1 MTTPSSLK
9 RVLSPVVQLK
19 RCLDR
24 QFCACNQFRKES
36 QTSFRQWI
44 SVSRRLQDP
53 YLIVG
58 TTNSINRDQWVQSVL
73 ADVPPMS
80 RLLDAG
86 SGEQKY
92 RRFCSHLQYVSQD
105 NAAYD
110 GKGDGQ
116 GGHVESWTYGST
128 DYVCDIVEIPAPN
141 DSFDV
146 VLCTEVLEHLPD
158 PVAAITELARILRP
172 GGLLLL
178 TAPFCSFTHF
188 SPYFFSTGFSRNLY
202 SRHLEDLG
210 FRCVEMTPNGN
221 YFEYLAQ
228 EIRRLPQMAKAY
240 SLVQESWRIRLAMLA
255 ILRFL
260 QMCSSL
266 DRGSCDYSCYC
277 WHVKATK
284 DLASA
289 DHGG

>member
-1 MTTPSSLK
+1 MRLLRPIVQAKTAV
-9 RVLSPVVQLK
+9 RRRLS
-19 RCLDR
+19 
-24 QFCACNQFRKES
+24 ACNQSRRKLQS
-36 QTSFRQWI
+36 SIWDCFSITS
-44 SVSRRLQDP
+44 RLQDP
-53 YLIVG
+53 ALIVG
-58 TTNSINRDQWVQSVL
+58 TTNSSLRDQWVESVL
-73 ADVPPMS
+73 TQIPPS
-80 RLLDAG
+80 ARLLDAG

-92 RRFCSHLQYVSQD
+92 RRFCSHLHYVSQD

-110 GKGDGQ
+110 GKGDGL
-116 GGHVESWTYGST
+116 GGHVENWMYGAT
-128 DYVCDIVEIPAPN
+128 DYVCDIVDIPVPS

-158 PVAAITELARILRP
+158 PLAAIGELARVLRP

-188 SPYFFSTGFSRNLY
+188 SPYFFSTGFSSNWY

-210 FRCVEMTPNGN
+210 FGCVEMEPNGN

-228 EIRRLPQMAKAY
+228 EIRRLPQMSSAY
-240 SLVQESWRIRLAMLA
+240 SLTKDSWRVRLAMLV

-260 QMCSSL
+260 QICSSL
-266 DRGSCDYSCYC
+266 DRGSSDYSCFG

-284 DLASA
+284 GLHSSEHA
-289 DHGG
+289 G

>member
-1 MTTPSSLK
+1 MLPPFPVMRLMLLIVQAK
-9 RVLSPVVQLK
+9 RVIRGQLSSW
-19 RCLDR
+19 
-24 QFCACNQFRKES
+24 NQSRRKLQS
-36 QTSFRQWI
+36 SIYDCFSITS
-44 SVSRRLQDP
+44 RLQDP
-53 YLIVG
+53 DLIVG
-58 TTNSINRDQWVQSVL
+58 TTNSYIRDQWVQSVL
-73 ADVPPMS
+73 AQIPQGA

-92 RRFCSHLQYVSQD
+92 RRFCSHLHYVSQD

-110 GKGDGQ
+110 GKGDGR
-116 GGHVESWTYGST
+116 GGHVQSWMYGTT
-128 DYVCDIVEIPAPN
+128 DYVCDIVDIPAAN

-158 PVAAITELARILRP
+158 PLAAIGELARVLRP

-188 SPYFFSTGFSRNLY
+188 SPFFFSTGFSSNWY
-202 SRHLEDLG
+202 SRHLESLG
-210 FRCVEMTPNGN
+210 FGCVEMSPNGN

-228 EIRRLPQMAKAY
+228 EIRRLPQMSISYA
-240 SLVQESWRIRLAMLA
+240 LVKESWKVRLAMLVT
-255 ILRFL
+255 LKFL

-266 DRGSCDYSCYC
+266 DRGSCEYSCFG

-284 DLASA
+284 GLAPS
-289 DHGG
+289 DHAN

>member
-1 MTTPSSLK
+1 MRLMLPIVK
-9 RVLSPVVQLK
+9 ADGGIPRQLY
-19 RCLDR
+19 
-24 QFCACNQFRKES
+24 ACNQFRRKAQS
-36 QTSFRQWI
+36 SIRGLFSITSRI
-44 SVSRRLQDP
+44 QDP
-53 YLIVG
+53 ALIVG
-58 TTNSINRDQWVQSVL
+58 TTNSSKRDQWVQSVL
-73 ADVPPMS
+73 AQIAPGA

-92 RRFCSHLQYVSQD
+92 RQFCLHLNYVSQD

-110 GKGDGQ
+110 GKGDGR
-116 GGHVESWTYGST
+116 GGHVEGWTYGAT
-128 DYVCDIVEIPAPN
+128 DYVCDIVAIPAPN

-158 PVAAITELARILRP
+158 PLAAIGELARVLRP

-188 SPYFFSTGFSRNLY
+188 SPYFFSTGFSTNWY
-202 SRHLEDLG
+202 SSHLEDLG
-210 FRCVEMTPNGN
+210 FASVEMTPNGN

-228 EIRRLPQMAKAY
+228 EIRRLPQMSSSY
-240 SLVQESWRIRLAMLA
+240 SLAKESWRVRLAMLV

-260 QMCSSL
+260 QVCSSL
-266 DRGSCDYSCYC
+266 DRGSWDYSCFG

-284 DLASA
+284 AMASSVPA
-289 DHGG
+289 D

>member
-1 MTTPSSLK
+1 MTLVDRLRSLLWPVVKAK
-9 RVLSPVVQLK
+9 RVVSQSVVG
-19 RCLDR
+19 
-24 QFCACNQFRKES
+24 A
-36 QTSFRQWI
+36 QTSIRLWL
-44 SVSRRLQDP
+44 SLSRRIDDPTLQ
-53 YLIVG
+53 VG
-58 TTNSINRDQWVQSVL
+58 TTNSICRDLWVQSVL
-73 ADVPPMS
+73 AEVPPNA

-92 RRFCSHLQYVSQD
+92 RKYCSHLHYVSQD

-110 GKGDGQ
+110 GKGDGH
-116 GGHVESWTYGST
+116 GGQVKSWTYGST
-128 DYVCDIVEIPAPN
+128 DYVCDIVDIPAPN

-158 PVAAITELARILRP
+158 PVAAITELARLLRP

-188 SPYFFSTGFSRNLY
+188 SPYFFSTGFSRNWY
-202 SRHLEDLG
+202 SRHLDDLG
-210 FRCVEMTPNGN
+210 FLGVEMTPNGN

-228 EIRRLPQMAKAY
+228 EIRRMPEMAMVY
-240 SLVQESWRIRLAMLA
+240 SHAQESWRIRLAMLA
-255 ILRFL
+255 ILKFL

-266 DRGSCDYSCYC
+266 DQGSCDYSCYG

-284 DLASA
+284 GCASSVHA
-289 DHGG
+289 V

>member
-1 MTTPSSLK
+1 MTLPHPLK
-9 RVLSPVVQLK
+9 RFLYPIVQLK
-19 RCLDR
+19 RGIDR
-24 QFCACNQFRKES
+24 QLYACNQFRKNS
-36 QTSFRQWI
+36 QASFRQWI
-44 SVSRRLQDP
+44 SVSRRIQDP
-53 YLIVG
+53 VLTVG
-58 TTNSINRDQWVQSVL
+58 TTNSSNRDQWVQAVL
-73 ADVPPMS
+73 AEVVPKS

-92 RRFCSHLQYVSQD
+92 RRFCSHLHYVSQD

-110 GKGDGQ
+110 GKGDGH
-116 GGHVESWTYGST
+116 GGHVEGWTYGAT
-128 DYVCDIVEIPAPN
+128 DYVCDIIDIPAPS

-158 PVAAITELARILRP
+158 PVAAIGELTRVLRP

-188 SPYFFSTGFSRNLY
+188 SPYFFSTGFSRNWY
-202 SRHLEDLG
+202 SRHLGDLG
-210 FRCVEMTPNGN
+210 FSCVEMTPNGN

-228 EIRRLPQMAKAY
+228 EIRRLPQMSSSY
-240 SLVQESWRIRLAMLA
+240 SLAKESWRVRLAMLA

-260 QMCSSL
+260 QTCSSL
-266 DRGSCDYSCYC
+266 DRGSSDYSCYG

-284 DLASA
+284 GLASSDQA
-289 DHGG
+289 D

>member
-1 MTTPSSLK
+1 
-9 RVLSPVVQLK
+9 
-19 RCLDR
+19 
-24 QFCACNQFRKES
+24 
-36 QTSFRQWI
+36 
-44 SVSRRLQDP
+44 
-53 YLIVG
+53 
-58 TTNSINRDQWVQSVL
+58 
-73 ADVPPMS
+73 MS

-110 GKGDGQ
+110 GRGDGY

-128 DYVCDIVEIPAPN
+128 DYVCDIVDIPACS

-158 PVAAITELARILRP
+158 PVAAIAELTRVLRP

-188 SPYFFSTGFSRNLY
+188 SPYFFSTGFSRNWY
-202 SRHLEDLG
+202 SKHLEGLG

-228 EIRRLPQMAKAY
+228 EIRRLPEMSKSY
-240 SLVQESWRIRLAMLA
+240 SPAQETWQVRLAMLT

-266 DRGSCDYSCYC
+266 DRGSCDYSCYG

-284 DLASA
+284 GFASSDQA
-289 DHGG
+289 D

>member
-1 MTTPSSLK
+1 MTIPHPLK
-9 RVLSPVVQLK
+9 RFLLPVVQLK
-19 RCLDR
+19 RGVDR
-24 QFCACNQFRKES
+24 QLYACNQFRKNS
-36 QTSFRQWI
+36 QASFRQLI
-44 SVSRRLQDP
+44 SVSRRIQDP
-53 YLIVG
+53 VLTVG
-58 TTNSINRDQWVQSVL
+58 TTNSTNRDQWVQSVL
-73 ADVPPMS
+73 AEVAPKL

-92 RRFCSHLQYVSQD
+92 RRFCSHLHYFSQD

-110 GKGDGQ
+110 GKGDGH
-116 GGHVESWTYGST
+116 GGHVENWTYGST
-128 DYVCDIVEIPAPN
+128 DYVCDIVDIPAPS

-158 PVAAITELARILRP
+158 PVAAIGELTRVLRP

-188 SPYFFSTGFSRNLY
+188 SPYFFSTGFSRNWY
-202 SRHLEDLG
+202 SKHLEDLG

-228 EIRRLPQMAKAY
+228 EIRRLPQMCSSY
-240 SLVQESWRIRLAMLA
+240 SHARESWQVRLAMLA

-260 QMCSSL
+260 QTCSSL
-266 DRGSCDYSCYC
+266 DRGSCDYSCYG

-284 DLASA
+284 GIASSDPA
-289 DHGG
+289 D

>member
-1 MTTPSSLK
+1 MTIPHPLK
-9 RVLSPVVQLK
+9 RFLYPIVQAK
-19 RCLDR
+19 RGIDR
-24 QFCACNQFRKES
+24 QLYACNQFRKNS
-36 QTSFRQWI
+36 QSSFRQWI
-44 SVSRRLQDP
+44 SISRRTQDP
-53 YLIVG
+53 ILTVG
-58 TTNSINRDQWVQSVL
+58 TTNSSNRDQWVQSVL
-73 ADVPPMS
+73 AELVPNS

-92 RRFCSHLQYVSQD
+92 RRFCSHLHYVSQD

-110 GKGDGQ
+110 GKGDGH
-116 GGHVESWTYGST
+116 GGHVESWTYGAT
-128 DYVCDIVEIPAPN
+128 DYVCDIVNIPAPS

-158 PVAAITELARILRP
+158 PVAAIGELTRVLRP

-188 SPYFFSTGFSRNLY
+188 SPYFFSTGFSRNWY
-202 SRHLEDLG
+202 SRHLGDLG
-210 FRCVEMTPNGN
+210 FSCVEMTPNGN

-228 EIRRLPQMAKAY
+228 EIRRLPQMSSSY
-240 SLVQESWRIRLAMLA
+240 SLAKESWRVRLAMLA

-260 QMCSSL
+260 QICSSL
-266 DRGSCDYSCYC
+266 DRGSFDYSCYG

-284 DLASA
+284 GLASSDQA
-289 DHGG
+289 D